1 MRCSDPFWRLFL
13 CVRIRVCGL
22 RQRLLEISHVSRKL
36 AAVSGNYFSEDR
48 LYVYK
53 RAVLMKEHIDE
64 FINLLGLFQV
74 GQMFGLRNFGC
85 FDGRIAKCI
94 FLDDLVDVRF
104 LSAAKNVNTVV
115 DLLQGW
121 TDPAFGIIADH
132 AGINGL
138 G

>member
-1 MRCSDPFWRLFL
+1 MFRSFLAAFSVCQNTRLRAAAAAFGNQS
-13 CVRIRVCGL
+13 C
-22 RQRLLEISHVSRKL
+22 SRKL
-36 AAVSGNYFSEDR
+36 AAVSGNYFLEDR

-64 FINLLGLFQV
+64 FINFLGLFQM
-74 GQMFGLRNFGC
+74 GQMFGLRNFEC

-94 FLDDLVDVRF
+94 FLDDLVDVKF

-115 DLLQGW
+115 DLLQGR

-132 AGINGL
+132 AGIDGL

>member
-1 MRCSDPFWRLFL
+1 
-13 CVRIRVCGL
+13 
-22 RQRLLEISHVSRKL
+22 
-36 AAVSGNYFSEDR
+36 
-48 LYVYK
+48 
-53 RAVLMKEHIDE
+53 MKEHIDE

-74 GQMFGLRNFGC
+74 GKMFGFRNFGC

-115 DLLQGW
+115 DLLQGR

>member
-1 MRCSDPFWRLFL
+1 MSEY
-13 CVRIRVCGL
+13 VCGL
-22 RQRLLEISHVSRKL
+22 RQRLPEISHVCWKL
-36 AAVSGNYFSEDR
+36 AAVSGNYFLEDR

-115 DLLQGW
+115 DLLQGP
-121 TDPAFGIIADH
+121 D
-132 AGINGL
+132 
-138 G
+138 

>member
-1 MRCSDPFWRLFL
+1 
-13 CVRIRVCGL
+13 
-22 RQRLLEISHVSRKL
+22 
-36 AAVSGNYFSEDR
+36 
-48 LYVYK
+48 
-53 RAVLMKEHIDE
+53 MKEHIDE

-115 DLLQGW
+115 DLLQGR
-121 TDPAFGIIADH
+121 TDP
-132 AGINGL
+132 GL
-138 G
+138 VEALCSCTLFRKHCQ